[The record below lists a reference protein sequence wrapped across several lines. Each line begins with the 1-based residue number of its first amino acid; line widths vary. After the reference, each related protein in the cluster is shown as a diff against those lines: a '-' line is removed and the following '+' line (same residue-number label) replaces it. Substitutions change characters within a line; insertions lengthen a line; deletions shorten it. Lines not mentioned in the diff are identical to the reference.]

1 MDSPADHAAP
11 YAVLDLGGG
20 STQIVFEPENV
31 ESKEAALKDGE
42 HKAPTSIV
50 VMPFWSFRHA
60 HGCANRYFI
69 HQSF

>member
-1 MDSPADHAAP
+1 M
-11 YAVLDLGGG
+11 
-20 STQIVFEPENV
+20 QIVFKPENV
-31 ESKEAALKDGE
+31 ESEEAALKDGE

-60 HGCANRYFI
+60 HGCANQYFI